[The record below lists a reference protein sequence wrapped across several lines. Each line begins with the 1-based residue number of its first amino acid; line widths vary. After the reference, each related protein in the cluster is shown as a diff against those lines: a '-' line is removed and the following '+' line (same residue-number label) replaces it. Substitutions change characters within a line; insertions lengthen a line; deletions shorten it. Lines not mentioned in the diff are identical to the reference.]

1 MFECMLTGIGF
12 GQMVIN
18 FLVSIYY
25 NVILA
30 WSLFYLFA
38 TFININDL
46 PWADCFNEWNTF
58 R

>member
-1 MFECMLTGIGF
+1 MHVTGIGF
-12 GQMVIN
+12 GQMIIN

-38 TFININDL
+38 TFINIGDL

>member
-1 MFECMLTGIGF
+1 MYVTGIGF

-18 FLVSIYY
+18 FLVCIYY

-38 TFININDL
+38 TLFNIADL